1 MAQRFAIDGNFTQ
14 SFVGTVALNAS
25 ACPINQDGLASLL
38 YDIENG
44 TVCFTTS
51 SADFCYEFVFDNQK
65 QVAAFKGQTG
75 NKAFA
80 DPGKIQF
87 VGLPGGG
94 ESPVGSISKPVTNLD
109 DTLFLLFNSE
119 SANDPTVDLYNY
131 LIQNPDS
138 GSLTLSTTTQ
148 KVEFNYTSQIT
159 DGNQIAIGT
168 NTFTASLDSSSLTI
182 LTTTS
187 DTPFSHDERICVAVS
202 TQGGSS
208 TTYQTG
214 SNGTKTSL
222 SNLKVIDY
230 DSNVFVFSDPITGEL
245 TLQFGSPALPS
256 ITSFTV
262 PTTAQQGTDEFNID
276 RFSGPGSGAYV
287 IDDNYKM
294 ILQYS
299 TASTNTFLSAS
310 VLGFRDGDYETLATS
325 TDTDGNITFNISDFS
340 AADQAYFESGS
351 HLFKGAVH
359 VRLEDGSDFTSQS
372 AAVNPTLVKVA
383 PNLPTYNVTFDTLD
397 SNAYVSNTGNNTND
411 VIIELGATGSVT
423 YNGVYGT
430 NDRGWTRASIAPSS
444 TVLSIT
450 TTSTTDFIDSTAT
463 YTSNG
468 LGTPSGIT
476 RTNDKDISRIA
487 SLRYGAIPAGT
498 FASDLSPTNAEL
510 LNLLNWTDNGG
521 VVVFQTNTSNEING
535 YEFDITWTGDKYHY
549 IIMDDSISLSQI
561 SVDGFGSISAF
572 TTGTTSNYR
581 FYVTTGIQAGGTGT
595 TAAYELTI

>member
-1 MAQRFAIDGNFTQ
+1 
-14 SFVGTVALNAS
+14 
-25 ACPINQDGLASLL
+25 
-38 YDIENG
+38 
-44 TVCFTTS
+44 
-51 SADFCYEFVFDNQK
+51 
-65 QVAAFKGQTG
+65 
-75 NKAFA
+75 
-80 DPGKIQF
+80 
-87 VGLPGGG
+87 
-94 ESPVGSISKPVTNLD
+94 
-109 DTLFLLFNSE
+109 
-119 SANDPTVDLYNY
+119 
-131 LIQNPDS
+131 
-138 GSLTLSTTTQ
+138 
-148 KVEFNYTSQIT
+148 
-159 DGNQIAIGT
+159 
-168 NTFTASLDSSSLTI
+168 
-182 LTTTS
+182 
-187 DTPFSHDERICVAVS
+187 
-202 TQGGSS
+202 
-208 TTYQTG
+208 
-214 SNGTKTSL
+214 
-222 SNLKVIDY
+222 
-230 DSNVFVFSDPITGEL
+230 
-245 TLQFGSPALPS
+245 
-256 ITSFTV
+256 
-262 PTTAQQGTDEFNID
+262 
-276 RFSGPGSGAYV
+276 
-287 IDDNYKM
+287 M